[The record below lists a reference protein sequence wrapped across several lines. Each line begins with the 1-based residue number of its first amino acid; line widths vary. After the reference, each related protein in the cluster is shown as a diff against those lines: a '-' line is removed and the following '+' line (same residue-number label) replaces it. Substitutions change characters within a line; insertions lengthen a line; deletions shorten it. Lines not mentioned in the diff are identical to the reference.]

1 MSNDELIDDSNPFK
15 GEEIARS
22 LSDLGKIQR
31 EGNVLKFG
39 DTSVIES
46 GRDFIVTVPT
56 PEGMAEFVYSEISR
70 TAQSFSVLIS
80 VHFNDNKEGLQPKF
94 VQRLNLNS
102 ASAITDL
109 RRSLDDA
116 YGKKHRWAILLNK
129 ANNAIRVAFI
139 ETQKPTNFDKM
150 EYTTDTFLLKPFL
163 QKDVSNMV
171 FGDSEVGKT
180 YFCLRLAVSLA
191 TGINFMGFIAPQGVK
206 TLFLDY
212 EDSAST
218 FNNRLFEVA
227 AGLGIQKED
236 ITPFIEW
243 YKPDG
248 SIRDISEVISRFVT
262 DHNYGLIVI
271 DAGSNAAGGS
281 PNDEQK
287 VVDMF
292 NALEH
297 IPCTKLIIHHEP
309 KNVMGIADEKAY
321 YGTTFW
327 RALTRIAWRLTL
339 ENEEDGK
346 HIKAVITKK
355 SNLGKVEPIHYRQK
369 WGMGGYETNY
379 QPCYFDVI
387 TPERKENPMQSIE
400 RCLREHGEL
409 SRSQITE
416 MTGLSADTVKR
427 NLQALKDLGTIE
439 VKGEKRGSLWS
450 IKGVRHNP
458 PKESHNFYGAEF

>member
-180 YFCLRLAVSLA
+180 YFCLRLAV
-191 TGINFMGFIAPQGVK
+191 
-206 TLFLDY
+206 
-212 EDSAST
+212 
-218 FNNRLFEVA
+218 
-227 AGLGIQKED
+227 
-236 ITPFIEW
+236 
-243 YKPDG
+243 
-248 SIRDISEVISRFVT
+248 
-262 DHNYGLIVI
+262 
-271 DAGSNAAGGS
+271 
-281 PNDEQK
+281 
-287 VVDMF
+287 
-292 NALEH
+292 
-297 IPCTKLIIHHEP
+297 
-309 KNVMGIADEKAY
+309 
-321 YGTTFW
+321 
-327 RALTRIAWRLTL
+327 
-339 ENEEDGK
+339 
-346 HIKAVITKK
+346 
-355 SNLGKVEPIHYRQK
+355 
-369 WGMGGYETNY
+369 
-379 QPCYFDVI
+379 
-387 TPERKENPMQSIE
+387 
-400 RCLREHGEL
+400 
-409 SRSQITE
+409 
-416 MTGLSADTVKR
+416 
-427 NLQALKDLGTIE
+427 
-439 VKGEKRGSLWS
+439 
-450 IKGVRHNP
+450 
-458 PKESHNFYGAEF
+458 